1 MVANSSKI
9 IPESS
14 TYLGIDPFI
23 DNSKNL
29 KFLELQRP
37 YHLLIILLII
47 FCTMQV

>member
-23 DNSKNL
+23 DNSKEFKIWNCRGL
-29 KFLELQRP
+29 T
-37 YHLLIILLII
+37 I
-47 FCTMQV
+47 C